1 MVLALMSG
9 TAAACGSAQA
19 ARTDAASPYHL
30 SSRDIHWMNMAHQ
43 ANQAEITAGQYAE
56 ANTSTAGIRSA
67 GAAMVRDH
75 TAMDIKL
82 VGLANK
88 LHVGLVPSPT
98 DQQIQ
103 AGDRLSSERGFTF
116 DDDFI
121 GTLLAGHH
129 QMIAAT
135 QAEIAHGS
143 SPQVVAFA
151 QQALPVLE
159 KHLMMLRAAA
169 SSG

>member
-1 MVLALMSG
+1 
-9 TAAACGSAQA
+9 
-19 ARTDAASPYHL
+19 
-30 SSRDIHWMNMAHQ
+30 
-43 ANQAEITAGQYAE
+43 
-56 ANTSTAGIRSA
+56 
-67 GAAMVRDH
+67 
-75 TAMDIKL
+75 
-82 VGLANK
+82 
-88 LHVGLVPSPT
+88 LVPSPT

-135 QAEIAHGS
+135 QAEIAQGS